1 MNIEEARKLIEKTDT
16 DHTIKNR
23 VPRGL
28 NILMGFDPD
37 VQCRF
42 DHDQMW
48 ASDFE
53 ETVSRMSVDAVLT
66 LAQLGWFGS
75 EDSWSHF

>member
-1 MNIEEARKLIEKTDT
+1 MDLEVARKCIESTDT
-16 DHTIKNR
+16 DCTIKNR
-23 VPRGL
+23 VPKGL

-53 ETVSRMSVDAVLT
+53 ATVNMMGASAVLS
-66 LAQLGWFGS
+66 LAQLGWFES
-75 EDSWSHF
+75 ENSWSHF